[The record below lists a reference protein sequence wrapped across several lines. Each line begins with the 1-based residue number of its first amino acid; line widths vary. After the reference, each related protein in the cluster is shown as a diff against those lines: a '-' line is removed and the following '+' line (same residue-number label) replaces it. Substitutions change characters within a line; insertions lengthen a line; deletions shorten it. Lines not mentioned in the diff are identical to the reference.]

1 MMRVCATP
9 GCGTLV
15 PTTAYR
21 HLCPSCARTRDQAR
35 GTREDRGYGT
45 THQTTRTMWQHRI
58 NAGEP
63 INCWRCGQPID
74 GEWHL
79 GHDDHDR
86 SITHGPE
93 HTLCNLQAAGRQR

>member
-1 MMRVCATP
+1 MRVCATP

-58 NAGEP
+58 DAGETV
-63 INCWRCGQPID
+63 NCWRCGQPID

-93 HTLCNLQAAGRQR
+93 HALCNLQAAGRQG